1 MGVILSLP
9 KCYMLSSWETDS
21 AMRFEC
27 WKCIKEHCW
36 DIHLWKRREGGRIE
50 QREKVG
56 SDAVRMTSACTLLP
70 HWMQAAP
77 GDGGDESFLN

>member
-9 KCYMLSSWETDS
+9 KCYMFSSWETDS
-21 AMRFEC
+21 AKRFEC

-50 QREKVG
+50 QREKGGLCVNEDL
-56 SDAVRMTSACTLLP
+56 SLYTPALLDAGCPRR
-70 HWMQAAP
+70 W
-77 GDGGDESFLN
+77 GDESFLN